1 VRAAS
6 PLNLCCHA
14 YKTSIKEEISK
25 IVTKILI
32 VLKILA
38 CLSSGISF
46 WIQRESVS
54 LLIKKRMRKAKRT
67 NTNKMEIIEESL
79 LINLF
84 ILNTITN
91 IQGKR

>member
-1 VRAAS
+1 MEVASRAY
-6 PLNLCCHA
+6 NIQV
-14 YKTSIKEEISK
+14 YKISMKDDISK
-25 IVTKILI
+25 MVTKILI

-54 LLIKKRMRKAKRT
+54 LFIKKRMNTAKRT
-67 NTNKMEIIEESL
+67 NTNKMEIIEESPL
-79 LINLF
+79 SNLF

-91 IQGKR
+91 ILRKR